1 MLNPQTS
8 DLGWQPV
15 PIKCMHHA
23 STPMARFLNVSKHT
37 KEPAHPVLGLGLIK
51 AHGAAGSYKLAGYE
65 SNP

>member
-1 MLNPQTS
+1 
-8 DLGWQPV
+8 
-15 PIKCMHHA
+15 
-23 STPMARFLNVSKHT
+23 MARFLNVSKHT